1 MGVMPQLRF
10 PEFNGKWAERQL
22 DEIVDK
28 KISYGIVQAGPNIPS
43 GMPYIKSKDL
53 NTPLIINELERT
65 SNEIAKRYRRSE
77 VSPGDIV
84 FSLRGNIGV
93 SQIVPA
99 AISVAN
105 LTQGTARISVEKL
118 AVNTF
123 VFIVLETQNIRKR
136 IFAVMKGSTFQEI
149 SLGDLR
155 QIKIC
160 MPPVSEQK
168 KIAEFLGVVD
178 EKIRLLQSRHD
189 QLTLYKKGVMQKIF
203 AQDICFKA
211 DDGSDFP
218 DWETSTLGNIATF
231 TKGKGIAKA
240 DISEGG
246 QTECIR
252 YGQLY
257 TDYNET
263 IDRVISRTNVNVDEL
278 VLSDGNEVL
287 IPASGETQIDIA
299 TASCVV
305 REGIALGGDLNIVK
319 TKQNGVFL
327 SYYLNSAKKIEIARL
342 SQGISVV
349 HVYASQLASLSVNIP
364 SLREQQKIADF
375 LSAIDEKIEAV
386 CAQIENMKSFKKGLL
401 QQMFV

>member
-123 VFIVLETQNIRKR
+123 VFRVLETQNIRKR

-168 KIAEFLGVVD
+168 KIAEFLGAVD
-178 EKIRLLQSRHD
+178 EKIRLLKSRHE

-203 AQDICFKA
+203 AQTLRFKA

-218 DWETSTLGNIATF
+218 DWEMSTLGKYF
-231 TKGKGIAKA
+231 VERSERDDAKA
-240 DISEGG
+240 ELLSVTMKNGVVKRSALDGKNNASS
-246 QTECIR
+246 
-252 YGQLY
+252 
-257 TDYNET
+257 
-263 IDRVISRTNVNVDEL
+263 DRSNYKQVKI
-278 VLSDGNEVL
+278 G
-287 IPASGETQIDIA
+287 DIA
-299 TASCVV
+299 YNSMRMWQGA
-305 REGIALGGDLNIVK
+305 
-319 TKQNGVFL
+319 NGVSPYDGIISPAYTVVTPKPNAEVDFFGYLFKYSEMIFL
-327 SYYLNSAKKIEIARL
+327 FQRN
-342 SQGISVV
+342 SQGLTSDTWNLK
-349 HVYASQLASLSVNIP
+349 YPAFSLIKFMIP
-364 SLREQQKIADF
+364 TSKKEQQKIANF
-375 LSAIDEKIEAV
+375 LSAIDDKIEAV
-386 CAQIENMKSFKKGLL
+386 AAQIEKMQSFKKGLL